1 MAKKCLYA
9 ILIIIVIIISF
20 SILSIYNLKKLR
32 KMIPIYKIGDVII
45 DNLYEGFT
53 DEEFFQCISHLT
65 FDGELT
71 ISSFLGNDIDSSA
84 PEYCKVHHNM
94 IYQKISKALKKI
106 MPKSGKFTLKFEM
119 KDNVYHFYY
128 EDEQNVSTVEFIEEN
143 IVNNNN
149 NNDNDNDKKKAKYD
163 DEIEQYYINSRKDC
177 VEYGLKS
184 PNEEIIV
191 CTKYL

>member
-1 MAKKCLYA
+1 MLKQKS
-9 ILIIIVIIISF
+9 LIFQKPDVEWKDIPGYPNYIVSNDGRVYNKERDRF
-20 SILSIYNLKKLR
+20 LSPDNR
-32 KMIPIYKIGDVII
+32 GDVV
-45 DNLYEGFT
+45 LYNATEGPKSWAIHVLMG
-53 DEEFFQCISHLT
+53 CV
-65 FDGELT
+65 
-71 ISSFLGNDIDSSA
+71 FLGNDIDSSA

-94 IYQKISKALKKI
+94 IYQKISKALNKI

-143 IVNNNN
+143 IVNNN